1 MDIIQA
7 VVLGFVQG
15 LTEFI
20 PISSSAHLVLIPK
33 FLGWTQ
39 PPMSFGVFL
48 HAGTLVALIIF
59 FWADVVKYVKAFFV
73 GSFSFVRSIF
83 VKDYQ
88 HTFLPDT
95 ILSYNV
101 ILTLVPTGFLGL
113 LFKDRLEQAF
123 QDPKLVAWLLLG
135 TAALLILS
143 SMLKGKRELEEV
155 SWLDALVVGFMQ
167 AVAMFPGISRS
178 GATIAGGRMM
188 GLKREASARFAF
200 LIAIPAIGAAFLLS
214 LWDVFKGHVPIYIV
228 PSIIGFVISAVVGY
242 FSFHLFFRIVRKF
255 GFQAFAVYCIL
266 LFLVAQFLI

>member
-7 VVLGFVQG
+7 FVLGIVQG

-20 PISSSAHLVLIPK
+20 PVSSSAHLVLIPK

-39 PPMSFGVFL
+39 PPMSFNVFL
-48 HAGTLVALIIF
+48 HGGTLVALLIF

-73 GSFSFVRSIF
+73 GTSMFIRSIF

-88 HTFLPDT
+88 NTFLPDT
-95 ILSYNV
+95 ILSYNI

-143 SMLKGKRELEEV
+143 SVLKGKRELEEIN
-155 SWLDALVVGFMQ
+155 WLDVLVVGFMQ

-178 GATIAGGRMM
+178 GATIAGGRIM
-188 GLKREASARFAF
+188 GLNRETSARFTF

-214 LWDVFKGHVPIYIV
+214 LWDVLKGDVPIFLI
-228 PSIIGFVISAVVGY
+228 PSIIGFVVSAIVGY
-242 FSFHLFFRIVRKF
+242 FSFHLFFKIVKKF

>member
-39 PPMSFGVFL
+39 PPMSFDVFL

-59 FWADVVKYVKAFFV
+59 FWADVVKYVKAFFT
-73 GSFSFVRSIF
+73 GIPQIG
-83 VKDYQ
+83 K
-88 HTFLPDT
+88 TLPAES